1 MTRGELISVQVM
13 SLLEKEVDREMVEV
27 YSLAMPTEVWM
38 GADCLVA
45 PVFVLEE
52 KQCWFLPALKQKD
65 VVLHTA
71 SVETCG
77 TPSQKMLWI
86 LKSYRTWRRD
96 GTSMWKRDRVRITK
110 ELGTTSRS
118 GGSWS

>member
-1 MTRGELISVQVM
+1 MT
-13 SLLEKEVDREMVEV
+13 
-27 YSLAMPTEVWM
+27 AEVWM
-38 GADCLVA
+38 GADYLVA
-45 PVFVLEE
+45 SVFVLEE

-65 VVLHTA
+65 VVLHTS
-71 SVETCG
+71 SVETRG

-86 LKSYRTWRRD
+86 LKSYRSWR
-96 GTSMWKRDRVRITK
+96 TIMWKRDRVRITK